1 VEEKE
6 AVSPAQLQKKSLIS
20 GLAYNMESEKMYWLG
35 FSAFPGIGPLRFKLL
50 LSYFGSAKKAWEA
63 AEQELIK
70 IGLGE
75 KLTAQFI
82 AFKRKI
88 SLSGYAKEVQSKN
101 IKVVTLIDKEYP
113 KLLAEIPAA
122 PFVIY
127 VRGNLNWDIAKSIGV
142 VGTRMV
148 TGYGQEV
155 TRKLT
160 AGLVDAGLTI
170 VSGMAYGVD
179 TVAHETAIENGGKTI
194 AVLGCGVDVIYP
206 ASNTKL
212 YWKIVEE
219 YGTVISEFPPGMMT
233 TKGLF
238 PSRNRIISGLSL
250 GVVVTE
256 GAKDSGALITARY
269 AAEQGREV
277 FAVPGPITSPLSKG
291 PTMLLKQGAKLV
303 TEVDDILEELK
314 ISKSQN
320 FRSGKSDIGRLDILE
335 HLTAEEKKAVE
346 ILQNEDLHF
355 DEIVRKSSIEAAKL
369 GGILTVLEMKKIIK
383 NMGGGIYG
391 LYR

>member
-1 VEEKE
+1 
-6 AVSPAQLQKKSLIS
+6 
-20 GLAYNMESEKMYWLG
+20 MYWLG

-50 LSYFGSAKKAWEA
+50 LSYFGSAKKAWEVDK
-63 AEQELIK
+63 QELIK

-75 KLTAQFI
+75 KLTSRFSQFKSNFSIYQYIDKLKQNNIQFI
-82 AFKRKI
+82 
-88 SLSGYAKEVQSKN
+88 
-101 IKVVTLIDKEYP
+101 TLKDQLYP
-113 KLLAEIPAA
+113 KLLAEIPDA

-127 VRGNLNWDIAKSIGV
+127 VRGNLNWNVTASIGV
-142 VGTRMV
+142 VGTRKM

-155 TRKLT
+155 TRKLV
-160 AGLVDAGLTI
+160 AGLADAGLTI

-194 AVLGCGVDVIYP
+194 AVLGCGVDMIYP

-219 YGTVISEFPPGMMT
+219 YGAVLSEFPPGMMT

-291 PTMLLKQGAKLV
+291 PTILLKQGAKLV
-303 TEVDDILEELK
+303 AEVDDILEELK

-335 HLTAEEKKAVE
+335 HLTAEEKKAAE

-391 LYR
+391 LNR

>member
-1 VEEKE
+1 M
-6 AVSPAQLQKKSLIS
+6 SPAQLRKRYWRS
-20 GLAYNMESEKMYWLG
+20 GLAYNMEPEKMYWLG

-50 LSYFGSAKKAWEA
+50 LSYFGTAKKAWEA
-63 AEQELIK
+63 VEQELIK

-101 IKVVTLIDKEYP
+101 IKVVTLIDEEYP

-127 VRGNLNWDIAKSIGV
+127 IRGNLNWDITASIGV
-142 VGTRMV
+142 VGTRKM

-155 TRKLT
+155 TRKLV
-160 AGLVDAGLTI
+160 AGLVDASLTI
-170 VSGMAYGVD
+170 VSGMAYGID
-179 TVAHETAIENGGKTI
+179 TIAHETAIETGGKTI
-194 AVLGCGVDVIYP
+194 AVLGCGVDIIHPV
-206 ASNTKL
+206 SNTKL
-212 YWKIVEE
+212 YLKIIEK
-219 YGTVISEFPPGMMT
+219 YGAVISEFPPGMMA

-238 PSRNRIISGLSL
+238 PARNRIISGLSL

-256 GAKDSGALITARY
+256 GAKNSGALITARY

-277 FAVPGPITSPLSKG
+277 FAVPGPITSEFSQG
-291 PTMLLKQGAKLV
+291 PTLLLKQGAKLV
-303 TEVDDILEELK
+303 TGVDDILEELK
-314 ISKSQN
+314 IPGGQARAGKDAYKTSNIKLSKEEMLIIN
-320 FRSGKSDIGRLDILE
+320 IL
-335 HLTAEEKKAVE
+335 
-346 ILQNEDLHF
+346 NSEDLHF
-355 DEIVRKSSIEAAKL
+355 DEIVRKSNVEAAKL
-369 GGILTVLEMKKIIK
+369 GGFLTVLEMKKIIK

-391 LYR
+391 VNR